1 MKVLDVKKRQKG
13 RPRDVEQIIL
23 PPLREKP
30 PGLKKNKV
38 TDIMSLL
45 DYIPPVYH
53 EYYTQLSSSSVGD
66 ESSSEEESESE
77 SDEEED

>member
-1 MKVLDVKKRQKG
+1 MKKRQKG
-13 RPRDVEQIIL
+13 RPWNIGQITL
-23 PPLREKP
+23 PLLRENP
-30 PGLKKNKV
+30 RGVKKNKL

-45 DYIPPVYH
+45 HYVPPVYH

-77 SDEEED
+77 TDEEED